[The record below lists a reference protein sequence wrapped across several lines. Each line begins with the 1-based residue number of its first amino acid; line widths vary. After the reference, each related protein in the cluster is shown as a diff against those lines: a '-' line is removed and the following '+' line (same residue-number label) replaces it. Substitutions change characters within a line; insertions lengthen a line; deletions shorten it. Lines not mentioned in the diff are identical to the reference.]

1 MKITAEERLQNS
13 LNRLLKRKPE
23 RVKATGRLTLNK
35 INREAGFGQS
45 YIHKFKS
52 FIDEVANPAI
62 ERYNNDINIPN
73 SPIQATAPNDVNII
87 SALNDKFKREE
98 RLKNKYR
105 KENEDLQ
112 KQVEELGSLNRSL
125 MFRIYE
131 LQQNYSERVYEIEKQ
146 TK

>member
-125 MFRIYE
+125 MFRIVSVVRTT
-131 LQQNYSERVYEIEKQ
+131 LA
-146 TK
+146 

>member
-13 LNRLLKRKPE
+13 LSRLLKRKPE

-87 SALNDKFKREE
+87 SALNVKFKR
-98 RLKNKYR
+98 
-105 KENEDLQ
+105 
-112 KQVEELGSLNRSL
+112 
-125 MFRIYE
+125 
-131 LQQNYSERVYEIEKQ
+131 
-146 TK
+146 

>member
-13 LNRLLKRKPE
+13 LSRLLKRKPE

-87 SALNDKFKREE
+87 SALNVKFKREE